1 MKNTKIIAGYKGIM
15 DLDLT
20 NVPEKF
26 HKEMINLHYKDIREY
41 KIEQKRRE
49 PKERYEYS
57 VERTTKIHEKDKYH
71 SRQKKIQEELLQQKE
86 DERRNNYLSS
96 LHKIDDNY
104 KNNRIVN
111 N

>member
-15 DLDLT
+15 NLDLT
-20 NVPEKF
+20 DVPEKF

-57 VERTTKIHEKDKYH
+57 VERTTKIHEKEI
-71 SRQKKIQEELLQQKE
+71 SFSSKKIQEELLQQKE
-86 DERRNNYLSS
+86 DERRSNYLSS

>member
-20 NVPEKF
+20 NVHEKF

-41 KIEQKRRE
+41 KIEQSKRK

-57 VERTTKIHEKDKYH
+57 VERTTKIHEKEISFSSKKN
-71 SRQKKIQEELLQQKE
+71 SR
-86 DERRNNYLSS
+86 
-96 LHKIDDNY
+96 
-104 KNNRIVN
+104 RIVTTKRR
-111 N
+111 

>member
-1 MKNTKIIAGYKGIM
+1 MNIVLNEQLKYMKK
-15 DLDLT
+15 
-20 NVPEKF
+20 
-26 HKEMINLHYKDIREY
+26 
-41 KIEQKRRE
+41 
-49 PKERYEYS
+49 
-57 VERTTKIHEKDKYH
+57 KYH

-86 DERRNNYLSS
+86 DERRSNYLSS